1 MGPEVPETIPDSLRG
16 GLHWLGLGSPAE
28 SGGGLQKRKPQ
39 PKRCCQGGEGAAGG
53 KAPGEGP
60 AHPGR
65 GLSHPVLGYPR
76 PSWRR
81 LQTLSG
87 YCARSVRL
95 NPPPSCC
102 IANKIVMSPL
112 PLPLGRLLRSARGA
126 GSSASRAGRGS
137 PVRSRPCLRG
147 LSASLAAA
155 PALPAPLLA
164 GRRQPLSR
172 LSVGPPGELGKGG
185 REQRVGP
192 CAPVPSRTWR
202 VGAALLPR
210 PRAPLGAPSLLPSFL
225 FPPPLLALRPPP
237 RFPFTL
243 SAVYCLSPPLPLA
256 WPSAWVFP
264 HFL

>member
-1 MGPEVPETIPDSLRG
+1 M
-16 GLHWLGLGSPAE
+16 
-28 SGGGLQKRKPQ
+28 
-39 PKRCCQGGEGAAGG
+39 
-53 KAPGEGP
+53 
-60 AHPGR
+60 
-65 GLSHPVLGYPR
+65 
-76 PSWRR
+76 
-81 LQTLSG
+81 SG

-102 IANKIVMSPL
+102 IANKILMSPL
-112 PLPLGRLLRSARGA
+112 PLPLCRLLRSARGA

-137 PVRSRPCLRG
+137 PVRSRPRLRG

-202 VGAALLPR
+202 GGG
-210 PRAPLGAPSLLPSFL
+210 GAPPASSSSPWGTQLASFLPLSSSPARSQATAAVSLHIVRSLLPLPS
-225 FPPPLLALRPPP
+225 PPP
-237 RFPFTL
+237 RLAFGLGISSLFITYFDPASLCPRFL
-243 SAVYCLSPPLPLA
+243 RKFYCPRSR
-256 WPSAWVFP
+256 VFD
-264 HFL
+264 